1 MSQTSY
7 EIAPAAGQAGLLAD
21 SSFMDKKTLVA
32 QEQISPGLGVVKV
45 VGKDNRCRL
54 PVANIVTITN
64 SGGTWTA
71 GNCTITVN
79 GITQTVTYDTDKA
92 TMMAKVATAFQ
103 NTQAVATAVY
113 NGSAHTIVITAV
125 DNETIACSM
134 DITGITGTMTISS
147 TLSSSG
153 DTAHGISVLSGA
165 MAQHGGG
172 QVQVLDKAVI
182 TFAGDAL
189 TTSDTIIVT
198 INGVTLATITYATSE
213 AATLQA
219 LASLIEAV
227 NGVASA
233 TVASRTITILNNP
246 GLPLLINS
254 VAVDDDTVASVQVT
268 ASVAHSSQSA
278 SIGAVWYAATD
289 PVPVL
294 RRGRIY
300 VTVEQAVTSDD
311 LVYVRIIA
319 SGTYVRGG
327 FRKDA
332 DTDKAARWTAANY
345 VTSAAAG
352 GVAVVEINLP

>member
-1 MSQTSY
+1 MQTSY
-7 EIAPAAGQAGLLAD
+7 DNAPAVGQAGLLAD

-32 QEQISPGLGVVKV
+32 QEQTSPGLAVVKV
-45 VGKDNRCRL
+45 VGNDNRCRL
-54 PVANIVTITN
+54 PVANIVTITDN
-64 SGGTWTA
+64 AGTWTA

-103 NTQAVATAVY
+103 NTAAVATAVY
-113 NGSAHTIVITAV
+113 SGTAHTITITAV

-134 DITGITGTMTISS
+134 DVTGITGTMTISS
-147 TLSSSG
+147 TTLSSG
-153 DTAHGISVLSGA
+153 DTVHGISVLSGA
-165 MAQHGGG
+165 MEQHGGG
-172 QVQVLDKAVI
+172 GVQALDKAVI
-182 TFAGDAL
+182 TIAGDAL
-189 TTSDTIIVT
+189 NTNDTIIVT

-233 TVASRTITILNNP
+233 TVSSRTITILNNP

-254 VAVDDDTVASVQVT
+254 VVVDDDTVASVQVT
-268 ASVAHSSQSA
+268 ATVAHSSQSA
-278 SIGAVWYAATD
+278 SIGQVWYAATD

-294 RRGRIY
+294 RRGRIF

-311 LVYVRIIA
+311 PVYVRHTA

-327 FRKDA
+327 FRKDV
-332 DTDKAARWTAANY
+332 DTARALPWTAAAY